1 MNKTKR
7 KIFETSMKLFAEKG
21 YDATSIEE
29 ITATVGVAKGTL
41 YYHFS
46 SKEEIFNFLVE
57 EGIKLLQNSIDI
69 KTAKFSNYI
78 DKIKAIVLVQIKIVV
93 KYEDL
98 ITILLSQFWGHEA
111 RHQKCQKHILE
122 YINKIEGIVEEGINR
137 GEIKQGNPQAIASE
151 IYGLICSSLVYKARS
166 KEEIDIMKMFKE
178 FENTVIE
185 GLRVKW
191 ENQFIK

>member
-57 EGIKLLQNSIDI
+57 EGMKLLQNSIDI
-69 KTAKFSNYI
+69 KTENLSNYI
-78 DKIKAIVLVQIKIVV
+78 DKIKAIILIQIKIVV

-98 ITILLSQFWGHEA
+98 IKILLSQFWGNEPKNI
-111 RHQKCQKHILE
+111 KCQEQIFD
-122 YINKIEGIVEEGINR
+122 YINKIKRVVEEGIEK
-137 GEIKQGNPQAIASE
+137 GEIKKGNPEAIASE
-151 IYGLICSSLVYKARS
+151 IYGLICSTLIYKMRNNGEINVLELY
-166 KEEIDIMKMFKE
+166 KEY
-178 FENTVIE
+178 ENTIIQ
-185 GLRVKW
+185 GLKV
-191 ENQFIK
+191 

>member
-21 YDATSIEE
+21 YEATSIEE

-69 KTAKFSNYI
+69 KTAKLPSYI
-78 DKIKAIVLVQIKIVV
+78 DKIKAIVLIQIKIVV

-98 ITILLSQFWGHEA
+98 ITILLSQFWGTEA
-111 RHQKCQKHILE
+111 RNQKCQKHIYE
-122 YINKIEGIVEEGINR
+122 YINTIEEIVKQGIEA
-137 GEIKQGNPQAIASE
+137 GEIKEGNAKAMASQ
-151 IYGLICSSLVYKARS
+151 IYGLICSALIFKLRNNG
-166 KEEIDIMKMFKE
+166 EIDIMKLYKE
-178 FENTVIE
+178 FESTIIK
-185 GLRVKW
+185 GLK
-191 ENQFIK
+191 